1 MKACLPLLAA
11 AFFFAAPAAHAQP
24 PAGGAPDGKGPQR
37 SERMHDCAKAADPKA
52 CEERREKMRAAVK
65 SAREACEG
73 KQGDARRECM
83 IEQGCAR
90 SKDPAQCLA
99 RAKERAERHKARAA
113 EREKMREA
121 CKDKK
126 GDEMR
131 NCLREQRGKSSPR
144 KPEAKS

>member
-11 AFFFAAPAAHAQP
+11 AIFSAALAAHAQP
-24 PAGGAPDGKGPQR
+24 PSGATPEGKGPQR
-37 SERMHDCAKAADPKA
+37 GERMHDCAKAADPKA
-52 CEERREKMRAAVK
+52 CEERREKLRAAMK

-73 KQGDARRECM
+73 KQGDARRECLT
-83 IEQGCAR
+83 EQMCAQ

-99 RAKERAERHKARAA
+99 RAKERAERHKARAG

-131 NCLREQRGKSSPR
+131 HCLREQRGKDRPR
-144 KPEAKS
+144 KPEAKT